1 VTVFADNFDF
11 HGEQFRL
18 LGICSPN
25 PKFDIYV
32 HCMYNALY
40 ADDLYNWPFRIIINI
55 KDHRPAH
62 VHCVGPGIYVIIE
75 IATEEVIRNKGVSQK
90 DIKRLQSIIA
100 QNSDVLMNEWRHY
113 HEEE

>member
-1 VTVFADNFDF
+1 MENNYFSQVYVLHA
-11 HGEQFRL
+11 GEP
-18 LGICSPN
+18 IAKCSPN
-25 PKFDIYV
+25 SNLTYMCNVCIMQYMPTIFIIG
-32 HCMYNALY
+32 
-40 ADDLYNWPFRIIINI
+40 PFKIIINT

-75 IATEEVIRNKGVSQK
+75 IATQEVIRNKGVSQK

-100 QNSDVLMNEWRHY
+100 QNSDVLMTEWRRY